1 MQLRRDENR
10 VTVAGEVDVDTAPR
24 LTTALLAAVR
34 TAQHVVVDLTAVT
47 FMDSQGLAALVRA
60 RREAEARGGTVSLTG
75 VTPRIRKLLRIT
87 GLDVAFPEPE
97 APGTAESCRCG

>member
-1 MQLRRDENR
+1 MELRRDGNR

-34 TAQHVVVDLTAVT
+34 TSQGVVVDLAGVT

-60 RREAEARGGTVSLTG
+60 RREAEARGGTVALAG
-75 VTPRIRKLLRIT
+75 VTHRIQKLLRLT
-87 GLDVAFPEPE
+87 GLDTAFPSGDVP
-97 APGTAESCRCG
+97 ATPESCESV